1 MRNEVSIMK
10 VEVQPITGQKLAWKI
25 RSWPTPEGK
34 IQKIKE
40 NNESL

>member
-1 MRNEVSIMK
+1 MMR
-10 VEVQPITGQKLAWKI
+10 VEVQPVRQKLAWKI

-34 IQKIKE
+34 IQRNKE